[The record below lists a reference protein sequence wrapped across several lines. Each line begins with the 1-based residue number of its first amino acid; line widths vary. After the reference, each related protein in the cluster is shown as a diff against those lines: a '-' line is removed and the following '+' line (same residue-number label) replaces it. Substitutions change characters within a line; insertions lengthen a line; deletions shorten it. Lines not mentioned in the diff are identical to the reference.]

1 MQIMKTSIFLRST
14 GTAAVLV
21 ALLPL
26 FSARAVAQTEPAKP
40 PTPAATPGQAPATP
54 GPTVASAVGAVSL
67 PVTVVND
74 KGDPVKGLVPG
85 DVKLTDNGT
94 PQTIQSFAPAMP
106 TPMAIGILGQTT
118 PGQRFELGDE
128 RLGSVHFV
136 DHVLPGT
143 QDTAFVIQYGGEVD
157 LLSEPT
163 ATANKLHDAINK
175 LGSPEFGNQN
185 GSGDTSDSDNKNSD
199 SPHLGGAT
207 IGGTLYD
214 AIYLATNEILKKQ
227 PGQHVLILVGDGI
240 DHGSQETM
248 SDAVEAAQNTNTA
261 IFAILYKSEEEHT
274 ASPSQNTGHRTGGGL
289 PGGGGGFP
297 GGGGSGGGYPSGGQR
312 GGDQHPSV
320 EAQTQGRENFIHLC
334 DATGGY
340 MIEGKRD
347 KSDEAYNKLLAL
359 LHSQYTLTFVPT
371 KDAQDSDSQR
381 LVLAT
386 EKKGV
391 YPLMQQGIA
400 SPR

>member
-1 MQIMKTSIFLRST
+1 MKTSIILRTT
-14 GTAAVLV
+14 GIAAALA

-26 FSARAVAQTEPAKP
+26 LPLCAQAQTQP
-40 PTPAATPGQAPATP
+40 ATPQAPAAAPAP
-54 GPTVASAVGAVSL
+54 GPTVASAIGAVSL
-67 PVTVVND
+67 PVTAVND
-74 KGDPVKGLVPG
+74 KGEPVKGLTTA
-85 DVKLTDNGT
+85 DLKLTDNGT
-94 PQTIQSFAPAMP
+94 PQTIQSFGPASP

-128 RLGSVHFV
+128 RLGGVHFV

-163 ATANKLHDAINK
+163 TTANKLHDAINK

-185 GSGDTSDSDNKNSD
+185 GSQDSDTADNKNSD

-207 IGGTLYD
+207 IGGTMYD
-214 AIYLATNEILKKQ
+214 AIYLAASEELKKQ
-227 PGQHVLILVGDGI
+227 SGQHILILIGDGI

-248 SDAVEAAQNTNTA
+248 SDAVEAAQNSNTA
-261 IFAILYKSEEEHT
+261 IFAILYKSEEERT
-274 ASPSQNTGHRTGGGL
+274 ASPAQNTGHHTGSTM

-297 GGGGSGGGYPSGGQR
+297 GGGGGGGYPSGGQR
-312 GGDQHPSV
+312 GGGEQHPSA

-347 KSDEAYNKLLAL
+347 KSDEAFNKLLAL

-391 YPLMQQGIA
+391 YPLMQQGIT